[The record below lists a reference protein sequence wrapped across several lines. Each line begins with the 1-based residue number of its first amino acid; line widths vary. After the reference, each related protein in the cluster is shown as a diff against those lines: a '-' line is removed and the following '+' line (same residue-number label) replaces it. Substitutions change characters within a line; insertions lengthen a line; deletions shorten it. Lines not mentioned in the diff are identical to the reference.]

1 MNMNQGNA
9 GLSHYVFNQQKQ
21 GTVIKPLPG
30 LALNCKKNI
39 FAWAILKSA
48 FKNKLRTF

>member
-9 GLSHYVFNQQKQ
+9 GLSHYVFNWQKQ

-30 LALNCKKNI
+30 LALNCNKI
-39 FAWAILKSA
+39 FLPGLFSRVHSKTS
-48 FKNKLRTF
+48 